1 MSRGTGS
8 KAACIVAA
16 ALGACAASP
25 LFAQAADGERKPL
38 VRSFECRGEEP
49 FWALSAGPSSARYDE
64 AGAQPRIYKGELYRF
79 EFLQPR
85 ALVWRGVNGK
95 DTLVAVIREESCAST
110 MADGP
115 PRAWRAILSRPNG
128 IAVTGCCSGK

>member
-1 MSRGTGS
+1 MNGIIRAGLAGALL
-8 KAACIVAA
+8 AAVG
-16 ALGACAASP
+16 LSVVH
-25 LFAQAADGERKPL
+25 AQSGGETKPL

-64 AGAQPRIYKGELYRF
+64 AGASPRIYKGELYRF

-115 PRAWRAILSRPNG
+115 PRAWRAILSRPNS
-128 IAVTGCCSGK
+128 IAVTGCCTGK